1 MLKINGTLEQLLN
14 NLHES
19 TLQIVP
25 SKDGKN
31 SADTSPLVTA
41 KYEQMAMRLYQ
52 PLSKFRL
59 TLNRTN
65 SEGQRRSFDATL
77 ETRMDNY
84 EDYVAKK
91 KSEIAQLQKDWEVI
105 VGEIWKLGVS
115 CLGED
120 VMKDLL
126 FSPQDTSEEAD
137 LTLFVPEEGTSPA
150 ASYKPPASKKHVT
163 FEADEEADASLN
175 FLYQPSLYRNT
186 VGIAPAIADNE
197 IDELEA
203 GISGLGQ
210 KQLEEFKKIEK
221 DHQTFWRKKNA
232 QLTKALKND

>member
-31 SADTSPLVTA
+31 SADTSPLRLSVTA

-52 PLSKFRL
+52 PLSQFRL
-59 TLNRTN
+59 ALNRTN

-126 FSPQDTSEEAD
+126 FSPQDTARRSRSHSVRPGGRD
-137 LTLFVPEEGTSPA
+137 FTSGIVQA
-150 ASYKPPASKKHVT
+150 AREQETRH
-163 FEADEEADASLN
+163 F
-175 FLYQPSLYRNT
+175 R
-186 VGIAPAIADNE
+186 
-197 IDELEA
+197 
-203 GISGLGQ
+203 SGRGCRRFP
-210 KQLEEFKKIEK
+210 QLLVSAVVVSQFS
-221 DHQTFWRKKNA
+221 RYCSCYCR
-232 QLTKALKND
+232 